1 MLLVGTLFT
10 AIALTLLLLTYDI
23 IIVGGL
29 RLRTYIALFI
39 IAYILLAQRA
49 LQYGHKYLASWM
61 VVLLYA
67 SAALATLLLWGVNA
81 PVGIL
86 AISLV
91 IVLTG
96 LLLGSRYVPY
106 LTAIMIG
113 ALILIQFA
121 HSSGVIVPDTSA
133 IRIESSYWDVAG
145 YAFMFFAYSLI
156 AWASMKR
163 SETIL
168 SRARKAEEAVR
179 AQNEQM
185 SIELDRQASILRQE
199 QLTQSRQLYKFAI
212 IGQSAA
218 ALLHELSSRL
228 SVINFD
234 LDDLKQQLKNSKAIT
249 NAEESVAYIN
259 DMVHQARQQLN
270 SYGAHEK
277 LPVRKLISTVV
288 KDVKLKPAHRAVT
301 ITQAYQ
307 TKMTAKLFGD
317 PLALSQILTILITN
331 ACEASLSSPTPHV
344 TVATKQNG
352 KSITISV
359 SDNGPG
365 INHERLKE
373 LFKPLVSSK
382 LKGMGVGL
390 YIAKHLTEMSFR
402 GTLSY
407 TRTGETTQFSLVL
420 PSMKKEE

>member
-1 MLLVGTLFT
+1 
-10 AIALTLLLLTYDI
+10 
-23 IIVGGL
+23 
-29 RLRTYIALFI
+29 
-39 IAYILLAQRA
+39 
-49 LQYGHKYLASWM
+49 
-61 VVLLYA
+61 
-67 SAALATLLLWGVNA
+67 
-81 PVGIL
+81 
-86 AISLV
+86 
-91 IVLTG
+91 
-96 LLLGSRYVPY
+96 
-106 LTAIMIG
+106 
-113 ALILIQFA
+113 
-121 HSSGVIVPDTSA
+121 
-133 IRIESSYWDVAG
+133 
-145 YAFMFFAYSLI
+145 MFFAYSLI
-156 AWASMKR
+156 AWASMRR
-163 SETIL
+163 SEAIL
-168 SRARKAEEAVR
+168 NRAKKAEETVR

-234 LDDLKQQLKNSKAIT
+234 LDDLRQQLKNSKAIT

-277 LPVRKLISTVV
+277 LPIRKLISTVV

>member
-10 AIALTLLLLTYDI
+10 AIALTLLLLAYDI
-23 IIVGGL
+23 IVVGGL

-39 IAYILLAQRA
+39 IAYILLARRA

-61 VVLLYA
+61 VILLYA

-113 ALILIQFA
+113 ALILIQYI
-121 HSSGVIVPDTSA
+121 HSSRIIIPDTSA

-156 AWASMKR
+156 AWASMRR
-163 SETIL
+163 SEAIL
-168 SRARKAEEAVR
+168 NRAKKAEETVR

-234 LDDLKQQLKNSKAIT
+234 LDDLRQQLKNSKAIT

-277 LPVRKLISTVV
+277 LPIRKLISTVV

-301 ITQAYQ
+301 ITQTYQ
-307 TKMTAKLFGD
+307 TKTTAKLFGD

-331 ACEASLSSPTPHV
+331 ACEASLSSQSPRV
-344 TVATKQNG
+344 KVAIEQNS
-352 KSITISV
+352 KSITINV

-365 INHERLKE
+365 INRERLKE
-373 LFKPLVSSK
+373 LFKPLVSNK

-390 YIAKHLTEMSFR
+390 YIAKHLTEMSFK
-402 GTLSY
+402 GSLTY
-407 TRTGETTQFSLVL
+407 MRTNETTQFRLVL
-420 PSMKKEE
+420 PLTKKGK